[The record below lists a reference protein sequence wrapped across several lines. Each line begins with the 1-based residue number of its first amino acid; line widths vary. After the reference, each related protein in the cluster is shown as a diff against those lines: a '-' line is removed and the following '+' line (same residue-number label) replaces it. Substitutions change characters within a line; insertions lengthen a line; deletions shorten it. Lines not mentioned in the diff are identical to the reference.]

1 MLVKEFAP
9 PSFLLSNYLG
19 GLDTKVTEGDLYS
32 AFVPFG
38 EIVAVHLPKNNLSKI
53 VFLNVVNFGSLAG
66 KPQGYGY
73 VEFEKEQDA
82 RNSIDNMHLTE
93 FFGLV
98 IRCNLAHTNPFKS
111 N

>member
-1 MLVKEFAP
+1 M
-9 PSFLLSNYLG
+9 SN
-19 GLDTKVTEGDLYS
+19 
-32 AFVPFG
+32 FNICF
-38 EIVAVHLPKNNLSKI
+38 
-53 VFLNVVNFGSLAG
+53 LAG
-66 KPQGYGY
+66 KPQGFGY